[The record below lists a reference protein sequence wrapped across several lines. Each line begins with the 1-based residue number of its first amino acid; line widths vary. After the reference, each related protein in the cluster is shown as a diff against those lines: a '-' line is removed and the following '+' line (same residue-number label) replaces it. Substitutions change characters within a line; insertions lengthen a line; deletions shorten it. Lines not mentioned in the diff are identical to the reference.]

1 MSGRLTGGVAAVM
14 ALGLVTGASAQD
26 AASSLTINGTS
37 TVRSWECAVPSFSV
51 APSPPTGFEEGVLKG
66 ERSLETVTLVFPVK
80 AIECGNGTM
89 NDHLRK
95 ALDADEHPQIRY
107 RLSKYDLANAESG
120 MLVKAE
126 GELVIAGT
134 ARPIEMAV
142 TVTRDASGAIR
153 VRGEEEVKMTDFG
166 VKPPKLML
174 GTLKVGDAVNVKFDV
189 ALRAQQV
196 EVAVMDDN
204 SSDGN

>member
-1 MSGRLTGGVAAVM
+1 MSRMLTGGVAALM
-14 ALGLVTGASAQD
+14 AMGLATGASAQEP
-26 AASSLTINGTS
+26 SNLTIEGTS
-37 TVRSWECAVPSFSV
+37 TLRSWECAVPSFSV
-51 APSPPTGFEEGVLKG
+51 APSPPGGFEEGVLNG
-66 ERSLETVTLVFPVK
+66 ERALETVTLVFPVK

-120 MLVKAE
+120 MVVKAE

-153 VRGEEEVKMTDFG
+153 VQGEEEVKMTDFG

-196 EVAVMDDN
+196 EVAVVGDK

>member
-1 MSGRLTGGVAAVM
+1 MRRITGGAAVVM

-26 AASSLTINGTS
+26 VASSMTIDGTS
-37 TVRSWECAVPSFSV
+37 TLRSWECDVSSFSV
-51 APSPPTGFEEGVLKG
+51 APSPPSGFEDGVLQGK
-66 ERSLETVTLVFPVK
+66 RSLETVTLVFPVN

-95 ALDADEHPQIRY
+95 ALEADEHPQIRY
-107 RLSKYDLANAESG
+107 RLSKYDIANAESG
-120 MLVKAE
+120 MAVKAN

-142 TVTRDASGAIR
+142 TVTRDANGAIR
-153 VRGEEEVKMTDFG
+153 VRGEEQVKMTDFG

-174 GTLKVGDAVNVKFDV
+174 GSLKVGDAVNVKFDV
-189 ALRAQQV
+189 VLRAHQV
-196 EVAVMDDN
+196 EVAAVGDTR
-204 SSDGN
+204 SDGN

>member
-1 MSGRLTGGVAAVM
+1 MSRMLTGGVAALVAM
-14 ALGLVTGASAQD
+14 GLTTGASAQ
-26 AASSLTINGTS
+26 AASSLTIDGTS
-37 TVRSWECAVPSFSV
+37 TLRSWECEVPSFSV
-51 APSPPTGFEEGVLKG
+51 APSPPSGFEEGVLRG

-95 ALDADEHPQIRY
+95 ALDADDHPQIRY

-120 MLVKAE
+120 MVVKAQ

-153 VRGEEEVKMTDFG
+153 VQGEEIVKMTDFG

-196 EVAVMDDN
+196 EVAVVGDN

>member
-1 MSGRLTGGVAAVM
+1 MSRMLTGGVAALM
-14 ALGLVTGASAQD
+14 AMGLATGASAQE
-26 AASSLTINGTS
+26 ASSLTIDGTS
-37 TVRSWECAVPSFSV
+37 TLRSWECAVPSFSV
-51 APSPPTGFEEGVLKG
+51 APTPPSGFEEGVLKG
-66 ERSLETVTLVFPVK
+66 EQSLETVTLVFSVK

-120 MLVKAE
+120 MVVKAE

-153 VRGEEEVKMTDFG
+153 VQGEEEVKMTDFG

-196 EVAVMDDN
+196 EVAVVGDNPSDDK
-204 SSDGN
+204 